1 MNLCRKQIAVSKAT
15 HRMAWSFCILG
26 VWCATW
32 EVGRQWGSLKAMHT
46 ASRKAAT
53 QEGLNCGSRQFP
65 CVESDVRVGRV
76 EVVGPA
82 EKPQSAPLLVSPL
95 LSGEEE
101 GGRQSSA
108 ERLPVA
114 EDGTPAGEPSTLS
127 AEGDMDRLH
136 PDLFWK
142 AYAAD
147 RYSLLTRGVVVGM
160 EDKDENGMPPSAG
173 PSSRVRPTKYLVFS
187 NTVHGLGNHMAGMMS
202 AFVMSIATE
211 RVFLHDWVE
220 PRDQVAARYDDIFVA
235 PFTPWDTS
243 AATGTQVSGPEDLLT
258 ESGGLGGGPA
268 NRAAAG
274 SSGE

>member
-15 HRMAWSFCILG
+15 HRMAWSFCIFG

-46 ASRKAAT
+46 AARKATT
-53 QEGLNCGSRQFP
+53 QGGLNCGSRHFP
-65 CVESDVRVGRV
+65 CAESEDVRVGRV
-76 EVVGPA
+76 EVAGPA
-82 EKPQSAPLLVSPL
+82 EKLQTAPPLVSPL
-95 LSGEEE
+95 LSGEAG
-101 GGRQSSA
+101 GGRQPST
-108 ERLPVA
+108 ERLHVA
-114 EDGTPAGEPSTLS
+114 EERTPAGEPSTLS
-127 AEGDMDRLH
+127 AEGDTDRLH

-173 PSSRVRPTKYLVFS
+173 TSSRVRPTKYLVFS

-202 AFVMSIATE
+202 AFVMSITTE

-220 PRDQVAARYDDIFVA
+220 PRDQVAARYNDIFVP

-243 AATGTQVSGPEDLLT
+243 AATGTRVSGPEDLLT
-258 ESGGLGGGPA
+258 ESG
-268 NRAAAG
+268 
-274 SSGE
+274 